1 MIRTFRLRVFGLRTE
16 RSWDS
21 FRFDF
26 LVVEAATTFL
36 ADFIRNFLS
45 SLLVHARIHLISIT
59 DNFMVKGLEV
69 VVRIGGNCSVAA
81 LKKIF

>member
-1 MIRTFRLRVFGLRTE
+1 MFLAYAQKDPGTALDLT
-16 RSWDS
+16 
-21 FRFDF
+21 

-45 SLLVHARIHLISIT
+45 SLLVHAHIHLISIT
-59 DNFMVKGLEV
+59 DNFIVKRLEV

-81 LKKIF
+81 LKKIFRNTTRS